1 MTNLTP
7 KKVLYD
13 CDNTMGLPRKEIDDG
28 LTLLYLLGRPDVELM
43 GVTTVFGNGTVD
55 ETYNQTKYWLR
66 RLKASAALRSPV
78 AQGHKA
84 TAVYKGAD
92 ESGQGNTE
100 AAHFLAE
107 TAAAYPGEIIMLA
120 TGPLSNLRAAA
131 ELDPMFFRNLRQIA
145 CMGGYL
151 RTDGVRPQLR
161 IGWRTLPELNL
172 SADPEAAWCV
182 LNASSPSTTPPNAPT
197 KVGAPTSVGVPTSVG
212 AATCPVTLMN
222 AHVCLQAPFGWRDL
236 HRFKAWHRELHAVIR
251 HWLLAFGVY
260 CGVLVFYLWD
270 LLPAVY
276 ISYPELFDMSL
287 VELSSTVQDL
297 ETGTLITRT
306 PGGHKGDNMPTKI
319 LDPEPSRRSPKVS
332 RPRWGGINMPTEIL
346 DSERFKAILF
356 EAWKRGLHTV

>member
-1 MTNLTP
+1 MINLAP

-55 ETYNQTKYWLR
+55 ETYHQTKHWLR
-66 RLKASAALRSPV
+66 RLGAPA

-84 TAVYKGAD
+84 IAVYKGAS
-92 ESGQGNTE
+92 ERGQGNTD

-107 TAAAYPGEIIMLA
+107 TAAAYPGEVIVLA

-131 ELDPMFFRNLRQIA
+131 DLDPMFFRNLRQIA

-151 RTDGVRPQLR
+151 RTDGVHPQLR

-182 LNASSPSTTPPNAPT
+182 LNASGVSAI
-197 KVGAPTSVGVPTSVG
+197 GAT
-212 AATCPVTLMN
+212 ACPITLMN
-222 AHVCLQAPFGWRDL
+222 AHICLQAPFGWRDL
-236 HRFKAWHRELHAVIR
+236 HRFKAWHRELHAIIR

-260 CGVLVFYLWD
+260 CGVRVFYLWD

-276 ISYPELFDMSL
+276 ISYPELFD
-287 VELSSTVQDL
+287 VNPVKLSSTVQDL

-306 PGGHKGDNMPTKI
+306 PDEHKG
-319 LDPEPSRRSPKVS
+319 V
-332 RPRWGGINMPTEIL
+332 NMPTEIL
-346 DSERFKAILF
+346 DSERFKATLF
-356 EAWKRGLHTV
+356 EAWKQGLHTV